1 MRDSKEGTEFA
12 ITESFFEQLR
22 LDFRTEFPLMFDM
35 LHSLFPTDA
44 GEHSRHKELS
54 AVHAL
59 CLLMSL
65 KNPYAKNDVKLLF
78 SILLMSYG
86 VGCQLMNMLCR
97 MGLTLSWQTLDN
109 FLVKQMEENDMK
121 FKTMTPVDIP
131 VLILMDNINMYRGAK
146 KYVRLFKVFGPTMWN
161 FTGRGIML
169 PNIDKIKPFFE
180 DKSTAVDSQR
190 DVLTMECDDILI
202 DSNTEHSALWDSWLN
217 YYLLCLIDEGLN
229 TLVTD
234 KALNS
239 MTESEINKW
248 LSEKRFENRKGE
260 FIINLGSPE
269 KLMKD
274 DSLGSGASKM
284 FVLPLSLENNAT
296 TTGTAAILK
305 EFADKL
311 QIPCEE
317 TREFLP
323 FDEQSQTFS
332 VKKAREHSDFLHMIQ
347 EHSEE
352 MKEFEKL
359 LVETEKTLEPRAANA
374 DVPDNDSAD
383 GHANATNDQ
392 ISDLFENLDLEE
404 FDDIYTDSS
413 SVPSTTL
420 EGKKKLSSKKK
431 TRFSGAFLII
441 FRIPCGKWLHREN
454 CICFCNRYQLN

>member
-1 MRDSKEGTEFA
+1 MLYEHEITNLLDNQEEFKLPERLRKQLTFEYDSLLQKLNLGMRDSKEGTEFA

-22 LDFRTEFPLMFDM
+22 LDFHTEFPLMFDM

-44 GEHSRHKELS
+44 GEHSRRKELS
-54 AVHAL
+54 AVYAL

-78 SILLMSYG
+78 SILLMSYS
-86 VGCQLMNMLCR
+86 VGCRLMNMLCR
-97 MGLTLSWQTLDN
+97 MGLTLSWQTLDS
-109 FLVKQMEENDMK
+109 FLVKQMGENDMK

-169 PNIDKIKPFFE
+169 PNIDKIKPFFK

-217 YYLLCLIDEGLN
+217 YYLLYLIDEGLN

-296 TTGTAAILK
+296 ASYLDCCN
-305 EFADKL
+305 F
-311 QIPCEE
+311 
-317 TREFLP
+317 
-323 FDEQSQTFS
+323 
-332 VKKAREHSDFLHMIQ
+332 KKVCR
-347 EHSEE
+347 
-352 MKEFEKL
+352 
-359 LVETEKTLEPRAANA
+359 
-374 DVPDNDSAD
+374 
-383 GHANATNDQ
+383 
-392 ISDLFENLDLEE
+392 
-404 FDDIYTDSS
+404 
-413 SVPSTTL
+413 
-420 EGKKKLSSKKK
+420 
-431 TRFSGAFLII
+431 
-441 FRIPCGKWLHREN
+441 
-454 CICFCNRYQLN
+454 